1 MNDFSLYFTTG
12 WEHIITF
19 EALDHIL
26 FIVALSAIYLLKD
39 WKQVLILITAF
50 TIGHTI
56 TLALSSL
63 QLVTVSIDWVE
74 FLVPVTIV
82 LTALSNLFIKNFSP
96 RNIRINYFL
105 ALFFGLIHGMAFA
118 ETLRFMLA
126 SDQSF
131 AFSLFSFSLGLEL
144 GQILVVML
152 ILLLAHI
159 FVTMLKVSRREW
171 VIFLSAVAMALA
183 IEMAADRRPWK
194 KEETETGELP
204 ANFEN
209 GLTYRVF
216 SKRNLFSTLNLD
228 NAHEER
234 FNDGVGCLY
243 KYSSI
248 GPKHAK
254 QSGLKPWKQV

>member
-26 FIVALSAIYLLKD
+26 FIVSLAAIYLLKD

-50 TIGHTI
+50 TIGHTT

-63 QLVTVSIDWVE
+63 QLITVPVDWVE

-82 LTALSNLFIKNFSP
+82 LTAFSNLFIKNFSP
-96 RNIRINYFL
+96 RSIRINYFL

-131 AFSLFSFSLGLEL
+131 ALSLFSFSLGLEL
-144 GQILVVML
+144 GQVLIVILILV
-152 ILLLAHI
+152 IAHF
-159 FVTMLKVSRREW
+159 FVTLLKIPRREW
-171 VIFLSAVAMALA
+171 VIFLSAIAIALA
-183 IEMAADRRPWK
+183 VEMAIERRPWK
-194 KEETETGELP
+194 NRNEEAENSMPDLRNNLTSRLAFLP
-204 ANFEN
+204 RHFINN
-209 GLTYRVF
+209 
-216 SKRNLFSTLNLD
+216 K
-228 NAHEER
+228 
-234 FNDGVGCLY
+234 
-243 KYSSI
+243 
-248 GPKHAK
+248 PK
-254 QSGLKPWKQV
+254 

>member
-26 FIVALSAIYLLKD
+26 FIVSLAAIYLLKD
-39 WKQVLILITAF
+39 WKHVLILITAF

-63 QLVTVSIDWVE
+63 QLITVPVDWVE

-82 LTALSNLFIKNFSP
+82 LTAFSNLFIKNFSP
-96 RNIRINYFL
+96 RSIRINYFL

-131 AFSLFSFSLGLEL
+131 ALSLFSFSLGLEL
-144 GQILVVML
+144 GQVLVVILILV
-152 ILLLAHI
+152 IAHF
-159 FVTMLKVSRREW
+159 FVTLLKIPRREW
-171 VIFLSAVAMALA
+171 VIFLSAIAIALA
-183 IEMAADRRPWK
+183 VEMAIERRPWK
-194 KEETETGELP
+194 NRNEEAENSMPDLRNNLTSRLAFLP
-204 ANFEN
+204 RHFINN
-209 GLTYRVF
+209 
-216 SKRNLFSTLNLD
+216 K
-228 NAHEER
+228 
-234 FNDGVGCLY
+234 
-243 KYSSI
+243 
-248 GPKHAK
+248 PK
-254 QSGLKPWKQV
+254 